1 MDSGR
6 ADKLF
11 PSKSKHSKL
20 VKFPMVSGKVD
31 KSFQAKFSSSVKLVR
46 LPMDAGKIDRLFLLK
61 YSDSKFVKLQME
73 SGNADK

>member
-1 MDSGR
+1 
-6 ADKLF
+6 
-11 PSKSKHSKL
+11 
-20 VKFPMVSGKVD
+20 MVSGKVD